1 MSCVKCII
9 PCNYYY
15 RVTNIRHARHLVNNA
30 TPFSVF
36 MDWREQCSPSCCDL
50 LLLSTMHKYNTLYVH
65 VYAIKGFIY
74 RLSHDS
80 HFDLDCAISTTYCR
94 FSSGNIVDLLSRT
107 VCTIVQCRRLLH
119 KYLKLFFFKI
129 LLAVIR

>member
-1 MSCVKCII
+1 
-9 PCNYYY
+9 
-15 RVTNIRHARHLVNNA
+15 
-30 TPFSVF
+30 
-36 MDWREQCSPSCCDL
+36 
-50 LLLSTMHKYNTLYVH
+50 MHKYNTLYVH

-94 FSSGNIVDLLSRT
+94 FSAGNIVDLLSRT

-129 LLAVIR
+129 LLAVIH